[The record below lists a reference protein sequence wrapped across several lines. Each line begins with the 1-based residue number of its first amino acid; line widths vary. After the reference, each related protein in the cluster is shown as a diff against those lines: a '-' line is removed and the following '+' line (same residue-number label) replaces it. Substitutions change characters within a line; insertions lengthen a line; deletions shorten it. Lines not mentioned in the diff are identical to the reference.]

1 MEFDFA
7 QVREFFLEE
16 ALELFD
22 KIDKILLSAENSGDL
37 TEEDINS
44 LFRFFH
50 TLKGNSATVDLKQS
64 AKFTHELESF
74 LSKLK
79 NGEEFVFEP
88 VISVLIDSSD
98 AVRKIILAEI
108 DGMLDHDEAKAL
120 TEHIL
125 TALGGDFTSSK
136 PTQHAPKIKEAMPV
150 QQKEIK
156 KELNQIKVDLS
167 KVDFLMNSLGEIVIT
182 VSMLNRKVEEMSDE
196 KAKPDIKEK
205 ISLLQRQL
213 KEMQDIAMSIRMVPI
228 RQIYS
233 KFPKQVRDI
242 SKTLGKKVELVQIGD
257 DVEID
262 KAITDGLTDA
272 FGHLIRNS
280 IDHGIE
286 TPDERA
292 KSGKSEMAMIVME
305 ASQQNGQIVIR
316 IKDDGRGI
324 DPQKISQKAVEKGLI
339 SELEASKMSDEEKL
353 ELIFAAGFSTAE
365 TITDISGRG
374 VGMDVVR
381 VNIAKL
387 GGSIRI
393 VSEVG
398 KYTAIVITL
407 PLTLAVL
414 DGLSVGVGSREF
426 ILPVAAISQ
435 TLQPQT
441 EDITRITGG
450 ASELLSLHE
459 EFIPI
464 VRVHRLFSIEPKYSK
479 LEEGILLIVNF
490 EDKKAALFVD
500 EYKEEGQVAVR
511 SIEKNFAK
519 MNAFSAATVKA
530 DGSIGLILDVGGL
543 LEMQKQL
550 EKKEVA

>member
-1 MEFDFA
+1 VDFDFA
-7 QVREFFLEE
+7 QVKEFFLEE

-22 KIDKILLSAENSGDL
+22 KIDKILLSAENSGEL

-79 NGEEFVFEP
+79 NGEKFAFEP
-88 VISVLIDSSD
+88 VISVLIDASD
-98 AVRKIILAEI
+98 AVRKIILAEV
-108 DGMLDHDEAKAL
+108 DGILDLDEARAL
-120 TEHIL
+120 TQHISA
-125 TALGGDFTSSK
+125 ALIGDFTSSEQL
-136 PTQHAPKIKEAMPV
+136 PTQKTKETVRA
-150 QQKEIK
+150 QQKESR
-156 KELNQIKVDLS
+156 KEQNQIKVDLS
-167 KVDFLMNSLGEIVIT
+167 KIDFLMNSLGEIVIT
-182 VSMLNRKVEEMSDE
+182 VSMLNREVEEMNDE
-196 KAKPDIKEK
+196 RAKPDIKEK

-286 TPDERA
+286 MPNERA
-292 KSGKSEMAMIVME
+292 KNGKSETATIVME

-324 DPQKISQKAVEKGLI
+324 DPQKISQKAIEKGLI
-339 SELEASKMSDEEKL
+339 SESEASKMGDEEKL

-365 TITDISGRG
+365 AITDISGRG

-381 VNIAKL
+381 VNISKL

-414 DGLSVGVGSREF
+414 DGLSVGVGCREF

-435 TLQPQT
+435 TLQPQI

-450 ASELLSLHE
+450 DYELLSLHD
-459 EFIPI
+459 EFIPV

-490 EDKKAALFVD
+490 EDRKAALFVD

-511 SIEKNFAK
+511 SLEKNFAK

>member
-1 MEFDFA
+1 MDFDFA
-7 QVREFFLEE
+7 QVKEFFLEE

-22 KIDKILLSAENSGDL
+22 KIDKILLSAENSGEL

-79 NGEEFVFEP
+79 NGEKFAFEP
-88 VISVLIDSSD
+88 VISVLIDASD
-98 AVRKIILAEI
+98 AVRKIILAEV
-108 DGMLDHDEAKAL
+108 DGILDLDEARAL
-120 TEHIL
+120 TQHISA
-125 TALGGDFTSSK
+125 ALIGDFTSSEQL
-136 PTQHAPKIKEAMPV
+136 PTQKTKETVRA
-150 QQKEIK
+150 QQKESR
-156 KELNQIKVDLS
+156 KEQNQIKVDLS
-167 KVDFLMNSLGEIVIT
+167 KIDFLMNSLGEIVIT
-182 VSMLNRKVEEMSDE
+182 VSMLNREVEEMNDE
-196 KAKPDIKEK
+196 RAKPDIKEK

-286 TPDERA
+286 MPNERA
-292 KSGKSEMAMIVME
+292 KNGKSETATIVME

-324 DPQKISQKAVEKGLI
+324 DPQKISQKAIEKGLI
-339 SELEASKMSDEEKL
+339 SESEASKMGDEEKL

-365 TITDISGRG
+365 AITDISGRG

-381 VNIAKL
+381 VNISKL

-414 DGLSVGVGSREF
+414 DGLSVGVGCREF

-435 TLQPQT
+435 TLQPQI

-450 ASELLSLHE
+450 DYELLSLHD
-459 EFIPI
+459 EFIPV

-490 EDKKAALFVD
+490 EDRKAALFVD

-511 SIEKNFAK
+511 SLEKNFAK